1 MPDIYIAKKKKKRKI
16 PKAGRLARALAAFVV
31 QPNNLRF
38 ETQEKKEKIVLLL
51 RPHPIVNLPWLTLII
66 ILFLTPFFI
75 LPILPLS
82 FIPGNFRFI
91 CLLAWYLLS
100 FAFAF
105 EHFLT
110 WFYHVFILTDE
121 RIIDIDFPTL
131 LYRNIKE
138 CKIDKIEDI
147 NIRTSG
153 YVRSF
158 FNFGDVLIQTAG
170 AVPEIRFED
179 VPNPEQVSKVL
190 NDLMYEEE
198 QEKLDGRVR

>member
-1 MPDIYIAKKKKKRKI
+1 MPDIFVAKKKKRKI
-16 PKAGRLARALAAFVV
+16 PKAGRLARALSAFVAL
-31 QPNNLRF
+31 PNNLRF
-38 ETQEKKEKIVLLL
+38 ETQEKKEEIVLLL
-51 RPHPIVNLPWLTLII
+51 RPHPIINVPWLLTSLV
-66 ILFLTPFFI
+66 LFLIPVFI
-75 LPILPLS
+75 LPVFPLN
-82 FIPGNFRFI
+82 FIPAAYRFI
-91 CLLAWYLLS
+91 GVLSWYLFT

-105 EHFLT
+105 ERFLT

-121 RIIDIDFPTL
+121 RVIDIDFPTL
-131 LYRNIKE
+131 LFRSIKE

-153 YVRSF
+153 YVRSL

-170 AVPEIRFED
+170 AVPEIIFED

-198 QEKLDGRVR
+198 QEKIDGRVK